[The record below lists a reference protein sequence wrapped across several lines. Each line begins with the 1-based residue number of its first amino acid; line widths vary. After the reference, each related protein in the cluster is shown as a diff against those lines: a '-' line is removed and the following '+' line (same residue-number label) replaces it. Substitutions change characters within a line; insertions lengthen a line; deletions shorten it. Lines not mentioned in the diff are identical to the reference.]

1 MRFTSAQSRKHR
13 GPGAQCGMQP
23 CGRPYV
29 CLRSEDVPTRTLLGP
44 RGDGGGRCARLV
56 AATIAARMWLVGSRA
71 IRSRRDASGACVQY
85 ASRAVC
91 RAQCGCE
98 RRACRRRGARLSP
111 CNEWRGSVG
120 VNEVHR
126 ARVPQHWGTG
136 AQCGMQPCG
145 RPYVCLQ
152 TQGLPARALLGPR
165 GDGAGSALRCAR
177 RLRGARRVGAGSE
190 TSGARRFGV
199 SGCSRVCDRWMRA
212 LTLDRE
218 RHDTLN
224 VRATHARSIN
234 NINYKRARAQGT
246 GAGGRAHQ

>member
-145 RPYVCLQ
+145 RPYVCLR
-152 TQGLPARALLGPR
+152 TQGVLARALLGPR

-177 RLRGARRVGAGSE
+177 RLRGARMSGPRRDQGPNPQARDASE
-190 TSGARRFGV
+190 
-199 SGCSRVCDRWMRA
+199 
-212 LTLDRE
+212 
-218 RHDTLN
+218 
-224 VRATHARSIN
+224 
-234 NINYKRARAQGT
+234 
-246 GAGGRAHQ
+246 

>member
-1 MRFTSAQSRKHR
+1 MPRALRLRTARLPPTLREVVAVQRVAQERRCERGSGQGPAWHR
-13 GPGAQCGMQP
+13 GP
-23 CGRPYV
+23 
-29 CLRSEDVPTRTLLGP
+29 
-44 RGDGGGRCARLV
+44 
-56 AATIAARMWLVGSRA
+56 
-71 IRSRRDASGACVQY
+71 
-85 ASRAVC
+85 
-91 RAQCGCE
+91 
-98 RRACRRRGARLSP
+98 
-111 CNEWRGSVG
+111 
-120 VNEVHR
+120 
-126 ARVPQHWGTG
+126 G

-190 TSGARRFGV
+190 SSGARRS

-234 NINYKRARAQGT
+234 NINYKRARAHR
-246 GAGGRAHQ
+246 ALGRRRGPRAPIKKIRYIVRRLRLSYTASEVVPVHDHSLATERDALVTERRARSRPHST

>member
-136 AQCGMQPCG
+136 AQCGMQENLHSKG
-145 RPYVCLQ
+145 MEKE
-152 TQGLPARALLGPR
+152 
-165 GDGAGSALRCAR
+165 SAVLRH
-177 RLRGARRVGAGSE
+177 RLASQ
-190 TSGARRFGV
+190 
-199 SGCSRVCDRWMRA
+199 
-212 LTLDRE
+212 
-218 RHDTLN
+218 RH
-224 VRATHARSIN
+224 
-234 NINYKRARAQGT
+234 RARIATLLKQL
-246 GAGGRAHQ
+246 RACVDTPDHGCLNLEEGLEVAIAVLST